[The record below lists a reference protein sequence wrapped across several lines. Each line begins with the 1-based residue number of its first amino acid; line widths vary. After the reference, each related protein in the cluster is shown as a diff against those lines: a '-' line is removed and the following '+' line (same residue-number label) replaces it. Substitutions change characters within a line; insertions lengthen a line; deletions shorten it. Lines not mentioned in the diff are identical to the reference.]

1 MRIAVDAF
9 GTDKA
14 PFPEV
19 EGSIHAIKE
28 DLCNEIIL
36 VGDEHILQAEL
47 DKYFYDH
54 NRIRIYHA
62 SERIKMQD
70 HAAEAVRMKKD
81 SSMVKTVELHKNGEA
96 DAALS
101 AGNSGAFMAASLL
114 AYGRIKGVSRP
125 AIAAALPTT
134 IEQPAIL
141 LDMGA
146 NVDCDAENLLQF
158 AQLGSIYFTYCYKKQ
173 NPRVGLLNIGEEST
187 KGNALTREAYE
198 LLSAAKDLNFIG
210 NIEGKEILSGKFD
223 VIVCD
228 GFVGNVV
235 LKTIEGVVRAVFDM
249 LKEQLEKD
257 WIAKIGAIL
266 SFPAYS
272 FLKRKLD
279 HTEFGGAL
287 LLGLNGTSIVCHGSS
302 DAKAIK
308 NAIRFAVRTV
318 QSGFVQHSKDYFRER

>member
-14 PFPEV
+14 PYPEV
-19 EGSIHAIKE
+19 EGSIQAIKE

-47 DKYFYDH
+47 DKYYYDH
-54 NRIRIYHA
+54 NRIRIYNA
-62 SERIKMQD
+62 SERIEMQD

-158 AQLGSIYFTYCYKKQ
+158 AQLGSIYFTYCYHKP

-187 KGNALTREAYE
+187 KGNALTRDAYE
-198 LLSAAKDLNFIG
+198 LLSTAKDLNFIG